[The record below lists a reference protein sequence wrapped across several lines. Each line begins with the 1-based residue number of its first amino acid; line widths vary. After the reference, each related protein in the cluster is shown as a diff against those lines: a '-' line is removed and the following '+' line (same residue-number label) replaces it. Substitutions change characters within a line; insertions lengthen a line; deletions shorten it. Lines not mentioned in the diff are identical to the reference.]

1 MESSRRSG
9 HISPWGAGQLP
20 LMIRWC
26 HWRRWPAY
34 DLPPRNQK
42 IWFRK
47 KMIPQLIDTRTLN
60 INEHQSMNILIFQLK
75 LGFSVAILDDKS
87 DQLHR
92 SRVKPSS
99 TGRGQSLRKNKG
111 YIAEKWAM
119 GLMSTYI
126 YICIYIYIDVYNIR
140 LYIIYTFQN

>member
-1 MESSRRSG
+1 
-9 HISPWGAGQLP
+9 
-20 LMIRWC
+20 
-26 HWRRWPAY
+26 
-34 DLPPRNQK
+34 
-42 IWFRK
+42 
-47 KMIPQLIDTRTLN
+47 MIPQLIDTRTLN

-126 YICIYIYIDVYNIR
+126 CVYIYIDVYNIR